1 MQSDPIVAEIRGFR
15 ELHAS
20 RFDFDIRRIV
30 KDVQER
36 DAAGDRNVVRLPP
49 RRPVSPARQAVEA
62 VASERS

>member
-30 KDVQER
+30 RDVQKR
-36 DAAGDRNVVRLPP
+36 DAAGDRKVVRLPP
-49 RRPVSPARQAVEA
+49 HGPVGPAREA
-62 VASERS
+62 AKAETSGG